1 MFSRTVSHTSTDIFL
16 RTVLA
21 QRLAELASANAEGL
35 LECVVLMK
43 RISDLGD

>member
-1 MFSRTVSHTSTDIFL
+1 MLS
-16 RTVLA
+16 

-35 LECVVLMK
+35 LEYVVLMK